1 MIDVVDEKGE
11 LRVNQLC
18 GSPSGSCRF
27 HYFGYVAL
35 SSILVGGVI
44 PRGRSTDFD

>member
-11 LRVNQLC
+11 VRVNQLC
-18 GSPSGSCRF
+18 GSPSGSCRS

-35 SSILVGGVI
+35 SSILVGGCYTK
-44 PRGRSTDFD
+44 G